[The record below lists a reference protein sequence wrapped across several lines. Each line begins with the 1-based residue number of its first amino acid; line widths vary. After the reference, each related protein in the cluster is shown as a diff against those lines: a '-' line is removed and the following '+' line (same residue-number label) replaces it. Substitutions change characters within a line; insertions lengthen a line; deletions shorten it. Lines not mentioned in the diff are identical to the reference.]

1 MIRVAGSAL
10 TSDLSA
16 LAGVRSV
23 WVGSSNLP
31 KIDAVRAAIAP
42 YAREVRVEG
51 VAVPSDVP
59 EQPVGLEEIVRG
71 ARNRAEQATRAA
83 RRKGSACDL
92 AVGIED
98 GLLDLCD
105 LGVPG
110 LGPVNIG
117 CAAVTDGSRMSVGF
131 SSAFPYPPQCTERAI
146 RDRQPIGEL
155 FDSLWAQAKGE
166 GAVVSSGRTLGNVG
180 KLTLGV
186 LPRSDYARHAVLCAL
201 VSFLHPDLY
210 AESGALASLASS
222 DSSESPASKGLA

>member
-1 MIRVAGSAL
+1 VIRAAGL
-10 TSDLSA
+10 PPDLSA

-23 WVGSSNLP
+23 WVGSANAP

-42 YAREVRVEG
+42 YAAAARVEG

-71 ARNRAEQATRAA
+71 ARNRAEQAIRAA
-83 RRKGSACDL
+83 QSKGSSCDL
-92 AVGIED
+92 GVGIED
-98 GLLDLCD
+98 GLLDLGD
-105 LGVPG
+105 LGARD
-110 LGPVNIG
+110 LGAVNIG
-117 CAAVTDGSRMSVGF
+117 CAAVTDGSRTSVGF
-131 SSAFPYPPQCTERAI
+131 SSAFPYPPQCSDRAI
-146 RDRQPIGEL
+146 RDREPIGEL

-166 GAVVSSGRTLGNVG
+166 RAAVPSARTLGNVG

-210 AESGALASLASS
+210 AEPEALASTRLA
-222 DSSESPASKGLA
+222 